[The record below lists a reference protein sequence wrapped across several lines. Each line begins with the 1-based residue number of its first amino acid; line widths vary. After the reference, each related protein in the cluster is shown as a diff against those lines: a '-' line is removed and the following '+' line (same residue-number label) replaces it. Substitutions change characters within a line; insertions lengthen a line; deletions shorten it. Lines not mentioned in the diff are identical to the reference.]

1 MALLNPFNEVYQ
13 SDNFKRV
20 LVNELAPFPYIVDI
34 ELTNHCNFN
43 CLFCGQ
49 QTMKRPKGFISWKVF
64 KKVVDE
70 CAEHNTPIRLIRWGE
85 PLLHPD
91 IIKFCKYIKSKGL
104 PLHITTN
111 GSLLTDEM
119 GKAFIDMGL
128 DSIIFSFQGADK
140 KGYEQMRG
148 EHYDKVVDNIF
159 RFINYKHSFDGEI
172 KPYIHITST
181 MTDETKQEIKD
192 FKSQW
197 EIIVDEVTVGKTN
210 LGRINPSQM
219 KSLENIKKL
228 GQLKDTVEKKHRPC
242 TEVLQKSSVDWDGK
256 VSACCSDWDNFMTVG
271 DINNQTLKDIWHN
284 SEDLKIYRKLL
295 KEMKHNSLTMCS
307 VCYHTYETF

>member
-1 MALLNPFNEVYQ
+1 MALSNPFKKIYDSKE
-13 SDNFKRV
+13 FKTV
-20 LVNELAPFPYIVDI
+20 LAHDLAPFPYIVDI

-49 QTMKRPKGFISWKVF
+49 QTMTRPKGFMSFKTF

-91 IIKFCKYIKSKGL
+91 IIKFCKYIKNKGL

-111 GSLLTDEM
+111 GSLLTEEI
-119 GKAFIDMGL
+119 GKAFIDMEL

-148 EHYDKVVDNIF
+148 KHYDLLVKNIK
-159 RFINYKHSFDGEI
+159 RFLKIKGNK
-172 KPYIHITST
+172 KPYTHITST
-181 MTDETKQEIKD
+181 MTDETPEQVER
-192 FKSQW
+192 FKEKW
-197 EIIVDEVTVGKTN
+197 GKVVDEVTTGKTN
-210 LGRINPSQM
+210 LSRINPSQM
-219 KSLENIKKL
+219 KSLENVKKL
-228 GQLKDTVEKKHRPC
+228 SCLKDTVEKKYRPC

-271 DINNQTLKDIWHN
+271 DINKTTLCDIWNN

-295 KEMKHNSLTMCS
+295 REMKHKSLTMCS
-307 VCYHTYETF
+307 VCFHTYHQF